1 MNYGYTNAYN
11 PSWAYNNYQQMMQN
25 TPPMPMQQNL
35 AQAPLPNQQQPAMNT
50 PSIQNEL
57 MLVLVEDDNAVQN
70 YPVASGN
77 TVMLMNYNG
86 GKFWIKSMTNG
97 VTPTITEHKFE
108 AVNGDKNPQTSN
120 FVSQEEFDALS
131 QSVAKLQKIIDDLN
145 S

>member
-1 MNYGYTNAYN
+1 MNYGYYPQYNTQTAYPYMQPN
-11 PSWAYNNYQQMMQN
+11 MQN
-25 TPPMPMQQNL
+25 TAIPMQPSTQQN
-35 AQAPLPNQQQPAMNT
+35 QFMSQQQSAMNT

>member
-1 MNYGYTNAYN
+1 MNYSYYPQYNAQT
-11 PSWAYNNYQQMMQN
+11 AYPYMQPNMQN
-25 TPPMPMQQNL
+25 TAIPMQPSTQQN
-35 AQAPLPNQQQPAMNT
+35 QFMNQQQPAMNT

-97 VTPTITEHKFE
+97 LMPKITEHKFE
-108 AVNGDKNPQTSN
+108 VVNGDKNLQTSN

-131 QSVAKLQKIIDDLN
+131 QSVAKLQQIIDDLN

>member
-1 MNYGYTNAYN
+1 MNYSYYPQYNAQT
-11 PSWAYNNYQQMMQN
+11 AYPYMQPNMQN
-25 TPPMPMQQNL
+25 TAIPMQPSTSQN
-35 AQAPLPNQQQPAMNT
+35 QFMSQQQSTMNT

-108 AVNGDKNPQTSN
+108 VVNGDKNPKTSN

>member
-11 PSWAYNNYQQMMQN
+11 PPWAYNNYQQMMQN
-25 TPPMPMQQNL
+25 TPLMQMQQNL
-35 AQAPLPNQQQPAMNT
+35 AQTPLPNQQQAAMNT
-50 PSIQNEL
+50 PIQNEL

-108 AVNGDKNPQTSN
+108 VVNGDKNPQTSN
-120 FVSQEEFDALS
+120 FVSQEEFNALS
-131 QSVAKLQKIIDDLN
+131 QSVAKLQQIIDDLN